1 MNRNR
6 IDELADVLLS
16 INEGR
21 LKPAEARKI
30 LADID
35 EVELSLAEQR
45 LLERGKTANELR
57 GLCKVHLQVLE
68 MKSRDLKERTK
79 PGHPIHTFVE
89 EHDMILGF
97 LDLLERA
104 VNTIADRDSWEEGDI
119 ELGQAIEQVRHAA
132 IHLVETEKHHQREE
146 DALFPALDAKG
157 ITGPTRIMKLEH
169 ADLRPKKR
177 ALLTAVE
184 AVTPERFGWFKH
196 HAVEL
201 AQSIVTELRE
211 HIIKENSILY
221 PAALDA
227 ISDDEVWREMRR
239 QCDEIGYCCFT
250 PATATA

>member
-68 MKSRDLKERTK
+68 MKSRDLKERTAGPPNSHVRGGARYDSRL
-79 PGHPIHTFVE
+79 PGPP
-89 EHDMILGF
+89 G
-97 LDLLERA
+97 RA